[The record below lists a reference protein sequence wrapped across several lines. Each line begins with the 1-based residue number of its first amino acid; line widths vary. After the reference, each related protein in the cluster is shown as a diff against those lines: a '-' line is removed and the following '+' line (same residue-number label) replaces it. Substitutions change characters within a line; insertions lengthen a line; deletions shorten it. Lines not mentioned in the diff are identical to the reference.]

1 MLQGKLN
8 EKNTVMTRSK
18 SSYYLDQLMIC
29 LLPTCA
35 FLEWGGIKLWT
46 EQSKF
51 WEYSCVLWW
60 ITRYVRIH
68 LTPAVSTHPHPTP
81 RFQVSA
87 RSQTLCYQNKN
98 SAWSSNLRTLNSDFA
113 SQQMH
118 SQLISVGRMN
128 VKLWNGIL
136 YIQTFIWDRF
146 FWHSNTNTLLL

>member
-1 MLQGKLN
+1 
-8 EKNTVMTRSK
+8 MTRSK

-128 VKLWNGIL
+128 VKLLHSNFYL
-136 YIQTFIWDRF
+136 RCLDLFDTQIQTPFFCKLRFI
-146 FWHSNTNTLLL
+146 NTKVHKVPID